1 MPEVCIIDLK
11 ELLMIYIILIDLPFL
26 IQEEDPKRRMTH
38 SSSMC
43 KVKRTLQGERESDKK
58 KKKVQTANKGR
69 VIEQN
74 LVNI

>member
-26 IQEEDPKRRMTH
+26 IQEEDPKRRMKH

>member
-26 IQEEDPKRRMTH
+26 IQEEDPKRRMKH

-58 KKKVQTANKGR
+58 KKKCRQPIKEELLSK
-69 VIEQN
+69 I
-74 LVNI
+74 L

>member
-26 IQEEDPKRRMTH
+26 IQEEDPKRRMKH

-58 KKKVQTANKGR
+58 KKVQTANKGR